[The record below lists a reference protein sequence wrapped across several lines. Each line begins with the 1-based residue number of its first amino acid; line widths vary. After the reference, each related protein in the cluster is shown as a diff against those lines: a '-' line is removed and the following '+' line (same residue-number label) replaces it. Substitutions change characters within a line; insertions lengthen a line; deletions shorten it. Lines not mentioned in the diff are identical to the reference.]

1 LKKYSG
7 GGWRHV
13 EWLGPHILELHKSP
27 LSEKWLLI
35 EILKTSF
42 KGPKEIPFIL
52 VEAKAGNHY
61 GD

>member
-1 LKKYSG
+1 
-7 GGWRHV
+7 V

-27 LSEKWLLI
+27 MSEKWLLI
-35 EILKTSF
+35 EILKTTF